1 MDTAELGAEG
11 RQATDRHRGHVA
23 DNVRCA
29 VTATCASPR
38 TAPAINATMTV
49 LYSISLPVWD
59 VLSQ

>member
-1 MDTAELGAEG
+1 MDTAEPGAEG

-23 DNVRCA
+23 DTVRCA
-29 VTATCASPR
+29 VTATWASPR